1 MGIETSDRMKLNA
14 MICPQALEFQTKLLY
29 GERGGNLS
37 PPTSSASALKL
48 NVRACL
54 DVFIVGILL
63 VIGCVFG
70 GYSVH
75 GDLRILWQPIEYVV
89 ILGGALGAFMAGN
102 PKRVVIA
109 SFKSV
114 GTMVKGPKYK
124 KEAYVELLT
133 CLYSVFRLAKAK
145 GDLALEQH
153 VEKPHDNS
161 LFSTFPLFQHDHY
174 ALDFLCDYLRLLT
187 LGASNPH
194 EIENIMDTELDVHH
208 HDKAMVSGAMRN
220 IGEAIPALGIV
231 AAVLGVIVTMSSITE
246 PPEVLGGLIGA
257 ALVGTFSGILV
268 AYGFVLPMAGNLYAA
283 YGAEHHYFVCMK
295 MGLMGH
301 MQGYAPQVS
310 VEFARKILPDE
321 YRPTFAEL
329 EEICANLPPPS

>member
-1 MGIETSDRMKLNA
+1 M
-14 MICPQALEFQTKLLY
+14 F
-29 GERGGNLS
+29 
-37 PPTSSASALKL
+37 
-48 NVRACL
+48 
-54 DVFIVGILL
+54 FIVGIVL

-75 GDLRILWQPIEYVV
+75 GDLRILWQPIEYVI
-89 ILGGALGAFMAGN
+89 ILGGALGAFLAGN
-102 PKRVVIA
+102 PKHVVLGA
-109 SFKSV
+109 FKSF

-124 KEAYVELLT
+124 KDAYVELLSCIYT
-133 CLYSVFRLAKAK
+133 TFRLAKSK

-153 VEKPHDNS
+153 VEKPHESS
-161 LFSTFPLFQHDHY
+161 LFGNFPKFQHDHH
-174 ALDFLCDYLRLLT
+174 AIDFFCDYLRLLT

-194 EIENIMDTELDVHH
+194 EIEAIMDQELEVHH
-208 HDKAMVSGAMRN
+208 HNKIMVANAMRT

-268 AYGFVLPMAGNLYAA
+268 AYGFVLPMASNLEAA
-283 YGAEHHYFVCMK
+283 YNSEHHYFVCIK

-321 YRPTFAEL
+321 YRPSFAEL
-329 EEICANLPPPS
+329 EEICQNLPQAS

>member
-1 MGIETSDRMKLNA
+1 MFFIIGI
-14 MICPQALEFQTKLLY
+14 
-29 GERGGNLS
+29 
-37 PPTSSASALKL
+37 
-48 NVRACL
+48 V
-54 DVFIVGILL
+54 L

-75 GDLRILWQPIEYVV
+75 GDMRIIWQPIEYVI
-89 ILGGALGAFMAGN
+89 ILGGALGAFLAGN
-102 PKRVVIA
+102 PKSVVMGA
-109 SFKSV
+109 FKSF

-124 KEAYVELLT
+124 KDSYIELLT
-133 CLYSVFRLAKAK
+133 CLYAVFKLAKSK
-145 GDLALEQH
+145 GDLALEAH
-153 VEKPHDNS
+153 VENPHDSS
-161 LFSTFPLFQHDHY
+161 LFSGYPKFQHDHH
-174 ALDFLCDYLRLLT
+174 AIAFLCDYLRLLT

-194 EIENIMDTELDVHH
+194 EIESIMDQELDVHH
-208 HDKAMVSGAMRN
+208 HEKIMVSSAMRN

-268 AYGFVLPMAGNLYAA
+268 AYGFVLPMASNLEAA
-283 YGAEHHYFVCMK
+283 YNSEHHYFICMK

-310 VEFARKILPDE
+310 IEFARKVLPDE
-321 YRPTFAEL
+321 YRPTFQEL
-329 EEICANLPPPS
+329 EEICSNLPPAA